1 MKNYFIVLSVFFF
14 SVVCCSAQTAQ
25 GGSSSSS
32 SSVGYLCNKP
42 LPYMP
47 VRLDVLFIGNSF
59 SIDTNEAMPSILNSL
74 GMSMVDIYVLYRP
87 GCSLKQHYENLK
99 SNEKVYELYRY
110 NRDGS
115 KKLEKAISL
124 REAMRRFP
132 YDVVVFQ
139 QYSLESGNYS
149 SYEPY
154 LSKLIQAYS
163 ILTISPR
170 TTYAFNET
178 WAYSSKHKNIG
189 RYKDQANM
197 YRSICNAVK
206 EMKARSGI
214 DIIIPC
220 GTAVQNARRVKA
232 LATDNEFTRDNQH
245 IDLTMGRYLLACTFF
260 ESVIGP
266 CYSRSIR
273 DDLSI
278 IGKNGSKG
286 QVNNTNRRL
295 LQNCAR
301 LAVANNFNVSEFTG
315 E

>member
-1 MKNYFIVLSVFFF
+1 MKNLFIVLSVFFC
-14 SVVCCSAQTAQ
+14 SVVCSSAQTAKNVT
-25 GGSSSSS
+25 SSSA

-47 VRLDVLFIGNSF
+47 SRLDVLFIGNSF

-74 GMSMVDIYVLYRP
+74 GLSTVNIYVLYRP

-99 SNEKVYELYRY
+99 TNEKVYEMYRY
-110 NRDGS
+110 NRSGV
-115 KKLEKAISL
+115 KKIEKAISL
-124 REAMRRFP
+124 RDGMRRFP

-139 QYSLESGNYS
+139 QYSLESGVYS
-149 SYEPY
+149 TYEPY
-154 LSKLIQAYS
+154 LSKLVQAYS

-178 WAYSSKHKNIG
+178 WAYSSKHKNISK
-189 RYKDQANM
+189 YKTPANM
-197 YRSICNAVK
+197 YRSICNAVR

-220 GTAVQNARRVKA
+220 GTAVQNARSVKA
-232 LATDNEFTRDNQH
+232 LATENEFTRDNQH

-273 DDLSI
+273 DDFSI

-301 LAVANNFNVSEFTG
+301 LAVANNFNVSEFAG
-315 E
+315 D